1 MYRKELSAEVFG
13 GSFDRALADLRR
25 NVENN
30 AKLGRGRRV
39 HDPPWTQP
47 QTILTNVYLLPPFNQ
62 TMLIRPPI
70 SMERGMDVLEDDR
83 EIGEYSSRE
92 PEIG

>member
-1 MYRKELSAEVFG
+1 MCADPIARWLDSGQPADES
-13 GSFDRALADLRR
+13 LATGVLRF
-25 NVENN
+25 
-30 AKLGRGRRV
+30 
-39 HDPPWTQP
+39 
-47 QTILTNVYLLPPFNQ
+47 PFNQ

-70 SMERGMDVLEDDR
+70 SMERGMGVLEDDR